1 MENLEL
7 IIMTGVVILCFAAF
21 FISTFNEFEKVEKKN
36 LTNENSRGII
46 SRFLAYL
53 ESLVSD

>member
-7 IIMTGVVILCFAAF
+7 IILTIVVILCFVAF

-36 LTNENSRGII
+36 LTSENSRGIL

-53 ESLVSD
+53 ESLVAD

>member
-7 IIMTGVVILCFAAF
+7 IIMTVVVILCFVAF

-36 LTNENSRGII
+36 LTSENKRGIL

-53 ESLVSD
+53 ESLVAD

>member
-1 MENLEL
+1 MENIEL
-7 IIMTGVVILCFAAF
+7 IIMTVVVILCFVAF

-36 LTNENSRGII
+36 LTGENSRGII

-53 ESLVSD
+53 ESLVAE

>member
-1 MENLEL
+1 MENIEL
-7 IIMTGVVILCFAAF
+7 IILTIVVILCFVAF

-36 LTNENSRGII
+36 LTSENSRGIL

-53 ESLVSD
+53 ESLVAE

>member
-7 IIMTGVVILCFAAF
+7 IIMTVVVILCFVAF

-36 LTNENSRGII
+36 LTSENSRGIL

>member
-1 MENLEL
+1 MENIEL
-7 IIMTGVVILCFAAF
+7 IIMTVVVILCFVAF

-36 LTNENSRGII
+36 LTGENSRGII

-53 ESLVSD
+53 ESLVAD

>member
-1 MENLEL
+1 MENIEL
-7 IIMTGVVILCFAAF
+7 IILTVVVILCFVAF

-36 LTNENSRGII
+36 LTIENSRGIL

-53 ESLVSD
+53 ESLVAE